1 MKRIKEYIV
10 SFFNGLCMALADSV
24 PGVSGG
30 TIAFILG
37 FYDEFIKS
45 LDDLFRGDKK
55 KKIEALKFLGKIG
68 IGWIFGFVLA
78 ILFLANLFETHIYE
92 MSSLFIGFIV
102 FALPIVIKEEKS
114 ALKGKYYNL
123 FFAVLGAVFVAV
135 ISYLNGS
142 TSVSVNLNVLNLSTI
157 IYTFLAGALAI
168 SAMILPGISG
178 STIMLIFGIYLPIIA
193 KIKDFLH
200 FDFSTV
206 PILTTL
212 GLGIIFGIVVFT
224 GFLRKLLEKRR
235 SATVYAIIGMM
246 LGSIYSIIAG
256 PTTLTPA
263 LSMLSAETFN
273 ILFFILGGVIIFSVE
288 GIKKFIEKNNK

>member
-1 MKRIKEYIV
+1 MKKIKEYIV

-114 ALKGKYYNL
+114 VLKGKYYNL

-142 TSVSVNLNVLNLSTI
+142 TSASVNLNVLNLSTI
-157 IYTFLAGALAI
+157 IYTFLVGALAI

-212 GLGIIFGIVVFT
+212 GLGIILGIVVFT
-224 GFLRKLLEKRR
+224 RFLRKLLEKRR

-246 LGSIYSIIAG
+246 LGSIYSIIVG

-273 ILFFILGGVIIFSVE
+273 ILYFMLGGVIIFSVE